1 MNDAF
6 TRPAPGP
13 VGAPHPPEHG
23 DLTLRQHDRT
33 EIWLM
38 SVDVSE
44 HMDAPPLEFSECR
57 AGSGP
62 LAWAQKGMWNNIRA
76 LAPDDQHLNVMLT
89 LEAPDGGSSV
99 DRVLTA
105 LRTLVA
111 RHDALR
117 TTFRRGDDDQPVQ
130 TVAGQGAV
138 PVALATGPDAVR
150 RLSDAQSGL
159 AARRFDLEVDLP
171 WRVGLAMAGGR
182 VQSVVLCLSHLVVDG
197 WATQLLLEELAALL
211 AGTRALPP
219 VTRQPIEQAR
229 YEREVLAPRL
239 GQRVPAHWRKVL
251 STCQL
256 GDETFTLRGEPAT
269 PRFWQ
274 GSYLSEASSCAS
286 RMLAARHGVS
296 QTSVFLAA
304 AARVLTVYAGR
315 DTLPV
320 LLRVT
325 NRFAPEV
332 KRSLVYLC
340 QNTPVLLENGGA
352 PFPRLVRSAHQAA
365 LRAYQCS
372 QYDPDDVRSVL
383 DEIHQ
388 PDIIPDLATLNL
400 VSHGAAIAD
409 DRRRPERPDGA
420 KPRNLLQDSSFTWRR
435 KFDNERI
442 RLFLS
447 VFRGV
452 SYQVIG
458 DTCYFPPEQIEAT
471 ARLIE
476 ATLVDEAERDSD
488 PLRPG

>member
-1 MNDAF
+1 
-6 TRPAPGP
+6 
-13 VGAPHPPEHG
+13 
-23 DLTLRQHDRT
+23 
-33 EIWLM
+33 M
-38 SVDVSE
+38 SVDLVE
-44 HMDAPPLEFSECR
+44 HMDSLPLEFSECR
-57 AGSGP
+57 VGSGP

-76 LAPDDQHLNVMLT
+76 LTPDDQHLNVTLT
-89 LEAPDGGSSV
+89 LDVPDGGSSV

-117 TTFRRGDDDQPVQ
+117 TTFRRGDDGQPVQ
-130 TVAGQGAV
+130 TMAGQGAI
-138 PVALATGPDAVR
+138 PVTLAAGPDAVR

-159 AARRFDLEVDLP
+159 GARRFDLEVDLP
-171 WRVGLAMAGGR
+171 LRVGLAMAGDR
-182 VQSVVLCLSHLVVDG
+182 VRTVVLCLSHLVVDG
-197 WATQLLLEELAALL
+197 WASLLLQEELAALL
-211 AGTRALPP
+211 AGARALPP

-239 GQRVPAHWRKVL
+239 RTRVPAHWRKVL
-251 STCQL
+251 STCPL
-256 GDETFTLRGEPAT
+256 GDEAFTLRAEPAT

-274 GSYLSEASSCAS
+274 GSYLSKASSYAS
-286 RMLAARHGVS
+286 QLLAARHGVS

-304 AARVLTVYAGR
+304 AARVLTEYAGR

-320 LLRVT
+320 LLRVS

-332 KRSLVYLC
+332 KRSLLYLC

-352 PFPRLVRSAHQAA
+352 PFPQLVRSAHQAA

-372 QYDPDDVRSVL
+372 QYDPDDVKGVL

-388 PDIIPDLATLNL
+388 PNVIPDLVTLNL
-400 VSHGAAIAD
+400 VSHGAAVAGD
-409 DRRRPERPDGA
+409 QRGPEWPEGARPRD
-420 KPRNLLQDSSFTWRR
+420 LLQDSSFTWHR

-458 DTCYFPPEQIEAT
+458 DTGYFPPEQIEAT

-488 PLRPG
+488 ALRPG